1 MPAEYMRP
9 ASGMIFG
16 MRDAISDPLPGAER
30 PQLVRLEQ
38 VERIGVGRYINREL
52 SRLDFDARVLALAE
66 DPSIRLL
73 ERARFLAIFSRNL
86 DEFFQVRVGGLVT
99 QQRAGVEALS
109 PDGMT
114 PAQQLSA
121 IRQRVRGLV
130 ARQSRVFL
138 DEIVPALEAAQ
149 IRFVAWDDLDP
160 AGRAH
165 VDRVFEESIF
175 PVLTPL
181 AVDPAHPFPYISNLS
196 LNLAVVVRDQTAN
209 DRRVARLK
217 VPPLLP
223 RFLAL
228 PDNERFVALEQVIAA
243 HLGRLFA
250 GTEIVAAYPFRL
262 TRNADFQLE
271 EEAEDLL
278 EAVQGV
284 LTRRRRSPEAVRLEV
299 DRSAT
304 EEVISVLTRE
314 LDLHDEDV
322 YVVDGP
328 LDLGGLFE
336 LYALDRPDLKD
347 PAWKPMTPPRLAAAA
362 TEDAPDIF
370 RVLRAGP
377 LLVHHPYDSFE
388 TTVEAFIEQAAADP
402 QVLAIKQSLYRTS
415 GPVSPIVR
423 ALAHAADA
431 GKQVVALI
439 ELTARFDE
447 QANIEWAQML
457 EEAGVHVVYGIVGL
471 KTHCKVTLVVRQ
483 EEGVIRRYCH
493 VGTGNYNPD
502 TARMYEDL
510 GLLSADPQLGADL
523 SELFNSLTG
532 YSQQAR
538 YRRLLVAPTTLRSA
552 LLSLIQAESEKPDGQ
567 ITLKVNSL
575 TDPEM
580 IDALYAA
587 AERGTRID
595 LIVRGMC
602 CLRPGVPGLSE
613 TVRVRSIV
621 GRYLEHSRIYRFG
634 SDPRSAEY
642 FIGSADLMHRNLDQ
656 RVEVV
661 APVLPEQLRMR
672 LAEIL
677 DVCLA
682 DDVLAWELS
691 PDGTW
696 VKVPR
701 VRGVSTHTRLQELA
715 IRRLSGA

>member
-1 MPAEYMRP
+1 
-9 ASGMIFG
+9 
-16 MRDAISDPLPGAER
+16 MRDVISDPTPSAEE
-30 PQLVRLEQ
+30 PVVVRLPA
-38 VERIGVGRYINREL
+38 VEGPGIARYVNREL
-52 SRLDFDARVLALAE
+52 SRLDFDARVLAMAE
-66 DPSIRLL
+66 DPDRRLL
-73 ERARFLAIFSRNL
+73 ERARFLAIFSQNL
-86 DEFFQVRVGGLVT
+86 DEFFQVRVGGLLT

-114 PAQQLSA
+114 PAEQLSA

-130 ARQSRVFL
+130 DRQSRVFL

-149 IRFVAWDDLDP
+149 IRFVAWDDLD
-160 AGRAH
+160 AEGRAH

-196 LNLAVVVRDQTAN
+196 LNLAVVVGDRAGD

-250 GTEIVAAYPFRL
+250 GTDIIAAYPFRL

-284 LTRRRRSPEAVRLEV
+284 LSRRRRSPEAVRLEV

-314 LDLHDEDV
+314 LELHDEDV

-328 LDLGGLFE
+328 LDLGGLFD

-347 PAWKPMTPPRLAAAA
+347 PVWKPVTPPRLAATAS
-362 TEDAPDIF
+362 EDAPDIF
-370 RVLRAGP
+370 RVLRSGP
-377 LLVHHPYDSFE
+377 VLVHHPYDSFD

-423 ALAHAADA
+423 SLAHAAES

-447 QANIEWAQML
+447 QANIAWAQVL

-483 EEGVIRRYCH
+483 EEGAIRRYCH

-502 TARMYEDL
+502 TARLYEDL

-538 YRRLLVAPTTLRSA
+538 YRRLLVAPTTLRGA
-552 LLSLIQAESEKPDGQ
+552 LLDLIETESEKPDGH
-567 ITLKVNSL
+567 ITIKVNSL

-580 IDALYAA
+580 IDALYGAS
-587 AERGTRID
+587 ERGTQID

-602 CLRPGVPGLSE
+602 CLRPGVSGLSE
-613 TVRVRSIV
+613 TIRVRSIV
-621 GRYLEHSRIYRFG
+621 GRYLEHSRIFRFG
-634 SDPRSAEY
+634 ADPVSAQY
-642 FIGSADLMHRNLDQ
+642 LIGSADLMHRNLDQ

-661 APVLPEQLRMR
+661 IPVLPEQLKLR

-682 DDVLAWELS
+682 DDVLAWELN
-691 PDGTW
+691 PDGNWTR
-696 VKVPR
+696 VPR
-701 VRGVSTHTRLQELA
+701 ERGLSTHTRLQELA
-715 IRRLSGA
+715 VRRLSGA